1 MGIAGDEIKTAT
13 VDDDSVSVK
22 KAAAA
27 AAASSAAA
35 TTADVLLVDGHD
47 MIEGSEELQ
56 LSFPERLMSLLQNS
70 DNENSGSTVVV
81 DVTRAM
87 RWMPGGDAFLIVP
100 SIFYDVVL
108 DGHFHGTKF
117 ESFTRKL
124 NRW

>member
-1 MGIAGDEIKTAT
+1 M
-13 VDDDSVSVK
+13 DDDSVSVK
-22 KAAAA
+22 KAAASSA
-27 AAASSAAA
+27 AAAA
-35 TTADVLLVDGHD
+35 TTADVLLVDEHD
-47 MIEGSEELQ
+47 MIEGSDELQ

-70 DNENSGSTVVV
+70 DNEISGNTVVV